1 MLNEVNVRS
10 NRTRVNRSAA
20 AWVCRQPACTSA
32 ESKLVPVCQ
41 QEVSKALGA
50 WKSANVLTDHIA
62 LEAGFSKQAY
72 QAQCAT
78 IDYAGREEKFVHVNK
93 HSPWFLAAV
102 GGPNCKRSS
111 LPAVYVIEALQDKM
125 FDTFDKQVVD
135 DADRGRGEYGE
146 HEEGVTEDL
155 PGEDDPMLLL
165 GACSPD
171 HQPETPQKC
180 KRRKI
185 QTKRPTDLVR
195 AIDMPKRPSCAG
207 SECAEIKKVHMYVRP
222 NSKALWIRLDC
233 IDWLVSYAADEHH
246 YQGISRSDSLT
257 AVAAKDYEIE
267 FDYNDKA
274 WDCKINVG
282 VDKGVTLR
290 LCPTQLTKEMYEK
303 TAASDPTTFDV
314 YFCKTTV
321 TIKRKACREYLRLWA
336 LAAVQGSRQD
346 FEDEVVYQESPNK
359 KRRIG
364 ADCETAVAAS
374 HPANGVE
381 ESQAASA
388 SAAAPYCQPA
398 SEDM

>member
-20 AWVCRQPACTSA
+20 AWVCRQPACISA

-78 IDYAGREEKFVHVNK
+78 IDYAGREEKFVHVKNN
-93 HSPWFLAAV
+93 SPWFLAAV

-257 AVAAKDYEIE
+257 AVAAKDYEI
-267 FDYNDKA
+267 
-274 WDCKINVG
+274 
-282 VDKGVTLR
+282 
-290 LCPTQLTKEMYEK
+290 
-303 TAASDPTTFDV
+303 
-314 YFCKTTV
+314 
-321 TIKRKACREYLRLWA
+321 
-336 LAAVQGSRQD
+336 
-346 FEDEVVYQESPNK
+346 
-359 KRRIG
+359 
-364 ADCETAVAAS
+364 
-374 HPANGVE
+374 
-381 ESQAASA
+381 
-388 SAAAPYCQPA
+388 
-398 SEDM
+398 